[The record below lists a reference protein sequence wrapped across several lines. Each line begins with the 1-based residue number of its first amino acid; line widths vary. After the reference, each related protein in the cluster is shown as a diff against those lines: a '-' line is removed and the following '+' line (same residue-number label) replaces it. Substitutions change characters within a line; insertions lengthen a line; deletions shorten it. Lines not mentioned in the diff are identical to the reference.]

1 MDVYLPLCEG
11 LQRGGFMASAE
22 RFIDAFSVHTLC
34 KVFGTY
40 RSNLLGAYG
49 GPYPLHCIP

>member
-49 GPYPLHCIP
+49 GPHPLHCIP